1 MVNYSDNNIITLIGT
16 IVSDKQFSHEVYG
29 EGFYTFDLEVP
40 RLSENSDIIP
50 VTASER
56 ILDENFKVGQKV
68 IIDGQFRSYNN
79 YENEKNKLVLTVFVK
94 DMKEVEEISEDQNPN
109 EIILDGFICKKPIYR
124 TTPFGREIADI
135 LLAVNRAYN
144 KSDYIPCIAWGR
156 NARFCQNMSVGERIK
171 IWGRIQS
178 RLYEKKFEDGTS
190 ETRRAYEV
198 SISKLEVEKDDN
210 IENSNVE
217 EQNA

>member
-56 ILDENFKVGQKV
+56 ILDKNFKVGQKV

-178 RLYEKKFEDGTS
+178 RLYEKRFEDGTS

-198 SISKLEVEKDDN
+198 SISKLEVEKEEN

>member
-1 MVNYSDNNIITLIGT
+1 MVNYSENNIITLAGT
-16 IVSDKQFSHEVYG
+16 IVSEKQFSHEVYG

-50 VTASER
+50 VTVSER
-56 ILDENFKVGQKV
+56 ILGDNFKVGQKV
-68 IIDGQFRSYNN
+68 VIDGQFRSYNN

-94 DMKEVEEISEDQNPN
+94 DIRELEDGEEIQNPN

-135 LLAVNRAYN
+135 LLAVNRAYT

-156 NARFCQNMSVGERIK
+156 NARFCQNMVVGEKIK

-198 SISKLEVEKDDN
+198 SVSKMETEK
-210 IENSNVE
+210 EHEEFSNVE

>member
-1 MVNYSDNNIITLIGT
+1 MVNYSENNIITLAGT
-16 IVSDKQFSHEVYG
+16 IVSEKQFSHEVYG

-50 VTASER
+50 VTVSER
-56 ILDENFKVGQKV
+56 ILGDNFKVGQKV
-68 IIDGQFRSYNN
+68 VIDGQFRSYNN

-94 DMKEVEEISEDQNPN
+94 DIRELEDGEELQNPN

-156 NARFCQNMSVGERIK
+156 NARFCQNMVVGEKIK

-198 SISKLEVEKDDN
+198 SVSKMETEK
-210 IENSNVE
+210 EHEEFSNVE

>member
-1 MVNYSDNNIITLIGT
+1 VVNYSENNIITLAGT
-16 IVSDKQFSHEVYG
+16 IVSEKQFSHEVYG

-50 VTASER
+50 VTVSER
-56 ILDENFKVGQKV
+56 ILGDNFKVGQKV
-68 IIDGQFRSYNN
+68 VIDGQFRSYNN

-94 DMKEVEEISEDQNPN
+94 DIRELEDGEEIQNPN

-156 NARFCQNMSVGERIK
+156 NARFCQNMMVGEKIK

-198 SISKLEVEKDDN
+198 SVSKMETEK
-210 IENSNVE
+210 EHEEFSNVE

>member
-1 MVNYSDNNIITLIGT
+1 M
-16 IVSDKQFSHEVYG
+16 
-29 EGFYTFDLEVP
+29 
-40 RLSENSDIIP
+40 
-50 VTASER
+50 
-56 ILDENFKVGQKV
+56 
-68 IIDGQFRSYNN
+68 
-79 YENEKNKLVLTVFVK
+79 TVFVK
-94 DMKEVEEISEDQNPN
+94 DIRELEDGEEIQNPN

-156 NARFCQNMSVGERIK
+156 NARFCQNMVVGEKIK

-198 SISKLEVEKDDN
+198 SVSKMETEK
-210 IENSNVE
+210 EHGEFSNVE

>member
-1 MVNYSDNNIITLIGT
+1 MVNYSENNIITLAGT
-16 IVSDKQFSHEVYG
+16 IVSEKQFSHEVYG

-50 VTASER
+50 VTVSER
-56 ILDENFKVGQKV
+56 ILGDNFKVGQKV
-68 IIDGQFRSYNN
+68 VIDGQFRSYNN

-94 DMKEVEEISEDQNPN
+94 DIRELEDGEEIQNPN

-156 NARFCQNMSVGERIK
+156 NARFCQNMVVGEKIK

-178 RLYEKKFEDGTS
+178 RLCEKKFEDGTS

-198 SISKLEVEKDDN
+198 SVSKMETEK
-210 IENSNVE
+210 EHEEFSNVE